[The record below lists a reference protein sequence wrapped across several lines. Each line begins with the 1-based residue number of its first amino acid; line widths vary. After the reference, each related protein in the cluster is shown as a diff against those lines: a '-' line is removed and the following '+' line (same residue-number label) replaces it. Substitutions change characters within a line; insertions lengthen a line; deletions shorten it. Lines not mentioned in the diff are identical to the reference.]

1 VIVSAPSP
9 VMDATNDLPSYFY
22 VQTFALAPRGRLR
35 LLPPQRIT
43 IAGEARGDE

>member
-1 VIVSAPSP
+1 
-9 VMDATNDLPSYFY
+9 MDATDDLPSYFY